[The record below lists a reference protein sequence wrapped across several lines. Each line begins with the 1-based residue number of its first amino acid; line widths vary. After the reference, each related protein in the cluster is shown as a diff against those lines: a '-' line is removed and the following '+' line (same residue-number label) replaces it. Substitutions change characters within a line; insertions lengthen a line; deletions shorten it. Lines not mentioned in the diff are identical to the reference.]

1 MIVVVATRDEVMG
14 VQSRLDDLG
23 VGAVQVVEPSADR
36 RLLLATVDGE
46 SAAEHLAAALR
57 AEGRIAVTRPDDGP
71 RLEGWMRHTLPITF
85 GDRLS
90 VCFAWCEHDRSALPG
105 VIELGLGGF
114 GNGGHVTTRLLIEQL
129 RARIRGGE
137 RVLDVGCGSG
147 VLALSAVRLG
157 ASLVAA
163 VDNQADAVEATRR
176 NAALNGMDDRI
187 GATIAALE
195 QIEGTYDVVVAN
207 IGRAAIVELAP
218 QLIRLLSPN
227 GWLAISGFSPPVCSL
242 VAEFLLPLE
251 ELERHVSG
259 EWSALVLGR
268 VDRRAQE
275 PT

>member
-1 MIVVVATRDEVMG
+1 MIVVVATRDEVMA

-23 VGAVQVVEPSADR
+23 VGAVRVVEPSADR
-36 RLLLATVDGE
+36 RLLLATVQGE
-46 SAAEHLAAALR
+46 SAAEHLAATLR

-105 VIELGLGGF
+105 LIELGLGGF

-129 RARIRGGE
+129 MARIRGGE
-137 RVLDVGCGSG
+137 LVLDVGCGSG

-157 ASLVAA
+157 ASLVVA
-163 VDNQADAVEATRR
+163 VDNHADAVEATRR
-176 NAALNGMDDRI
+176 NAVLNGMDDRI

-195 QIEGTYDVVVAN
+195 QIEGTYDAVVAN
-207 IGRAAIVELAP
+207 VGRAAIVELAP

-227 GWLAISGFSPPVCSL
+227 GWLAVSGFSPSVCSL